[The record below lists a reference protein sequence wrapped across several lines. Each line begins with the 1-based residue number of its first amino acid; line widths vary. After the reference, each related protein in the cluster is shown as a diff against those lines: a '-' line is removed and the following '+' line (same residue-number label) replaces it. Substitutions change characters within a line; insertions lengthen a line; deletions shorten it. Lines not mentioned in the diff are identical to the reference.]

1 MMLNCWNADPEERPT
16 FHQLRYWLMDIESQD
31 GIYVQIMDFDPLHTA
46 SALPPTEEQ
55 VKCTAEEDDRWPIR
69 SSMSVVNVCNY
80 FETFKF
86 NC

>member
-16 FHQLRYWLMDIESQD
+16 FHQLCYWLMDIESQD

-55 VKCTAEEDDRWPIR
+55 VKCTAEEDDR
-69 SSMSVVNVCNY
+69 
-80 FETFKF
+80 
-86 NC
+86 